1 MIHRRHPTSLHL
13 QLPQHLQHPGIVKA
27 VRRFGLEQVDRLAQ
41 RGQRDT

>member
-13 QLPQHLQHPGIVKA
+13 QLPQHLQHPGIGKA